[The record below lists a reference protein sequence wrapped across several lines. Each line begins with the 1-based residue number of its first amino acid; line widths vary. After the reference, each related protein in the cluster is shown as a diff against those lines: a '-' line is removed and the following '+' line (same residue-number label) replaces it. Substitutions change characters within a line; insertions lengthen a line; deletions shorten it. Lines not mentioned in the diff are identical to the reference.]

1 MEKNRKKV
9 TGSCKLQQIRGTQI
23 VGPQKVW
30 IAAVELVVLQI
41 LEKFKVAR
49 KSVRIALY
57 SSKSAGHCVGRI
69 VIRTSELC
77 SRVTPGPK
85 YTPMRL

>member
-1 MEKNRKKV
+1 MIFGNILGKNRKKV

-41 LEKFKVAR
+41 LEKFKVG
-49 KSVRIALY
+49 I
-57 SSKSAGHCVGRI
+57 
-69 VIRTSELC
+69 
-77 SRVTPGPK
+77 GPAD
-85 YTPMRL
+85 